1 MILCL
6 LRVSY
11 GRIYYSLFNE
21 RITSMKNII
30 SKLIASAM
38 LVLFFAGLAS
48 ATPVYIKF
56 EGVDGEMQVAE
67 VDQNGACSFKLTKPG
82 KYKASLLLPAVQK
95 IRESPTKRANASD
108 DSHKETIE
116 IASWLLGASNQ
127 SSVGSSGMSAG
138 KASYSDLSVMNST
151 DKSSPQLAKASS
163 TGPVKAEL
171 KKQTTHN
178 GDSYYVVK
186 MTDVLVSSWQVSG
199 QGSGDPVPTESISL
213 NFTKIQWN
221 YKPQNADAPAIPKGS
236 WNQGTNVK

>member
-1 MILCL
+1 M
-6 LRVSY
+6 
-11 GRIYYSLFNE
+11 
-21 RITSMKNII
+21 I

-116 IASWLLGASNQ
+116 IASWSFGSSNPT
-127 SSVGSSGMSAG
+127 SVGSSGISSGREASAP
-138 KASYSDLSVMNST
+138 SVSEIVVT
-151 DKSSPQLAKASS
+151 KTQDKSSPKLAEGVSKGK
-163 TGPVKAEL
+163 TTQEL

-178 GDSYYVVK
+178 GDTYYQVK
-186 MTDVLVSSWQVSG
+186 LTDVMVSSWQTSSG
-199 QGSGDPVPTESISL
+199 GDRPMESLSL
-213 NFTKIQWN
+213 NFTKIEWN
-221 YKPQNADAPAIPKGS
+221 YTPQNADSPALLKGS
-236 WNQGTNVK
+236 WNLKENVK